1 MLFSQSVSDTPT
13 LKISI
18 LFTNLAAG
26 KGEGRQGER
35 HNPKL
40 FNQAQ

>member
-1 MLFSQSVSDTPT
+1 MIAALKNYKIKNAIPQSVSDTPT

-26 KGEGRQGER
+26 KGVGSD
-35 HNPKL
+35 
-40 FNQAQ
+40 